1 MLANILVEP
10 GIIEQQD
17 LTIPT
22 IGPGEVLVKIK
33 AALTCGTDLKAFR
46 RGHPL
51 MPMPTVFG
59 HEFSGEIVETGVGVT
74 DFHEGESV
82 MAVHTAPCGVCS
94 VCQRQLENLCPTMMQ
109 NKILG
114 AYAEYI
120 RIPET
125 IVRRNLYSKPDHL
138 SYRDA
143 AILEPLACV
152 VYGMEQAK
160 LCPGDTV
167 VILGAGAIGLLHI
180 MVAKA
185 MGAGRVIVSGHHEY
199 RLALARQVGADVAFD
214 SRSSDPVARIAD
226 ETAGEGAPLVVECT
240 GQPKV
245 WESATFMAA
254 RGGTVILF
262 GGCPSGSTVN
272 IDTTRL
278 HYDQITLK
286 GVFHFTPAAVSA
298 ARDLL
303 CAGSINVSPLI
314 TADRPLRDLPG
325 VFEDLMKGD
334 CIKFALIP

>member
-1 MLANILVEP
+1 VLANILVEP
-10 GIIEQQD
+10 GMIEQQEI
-17 LTIPT
+17 TIPS
-22 IGPGEVLVKIK
+22 ISAGEVLVKIK

-46 RGHPL
+46 RGHQL

-59 HEFSGEIVETGVGVT
+59 HEFSGDIVDIGDRVT
-74 DFHEGESV
+74 KFNAGESV

-94 VCQRQLENLCPTMMQ
+94 VCERHLENLCPTMME

-120 RIPET
+120 RVPEA
-125 IVRRNLYSKPDHL
+125 IVQRNLYSKPDHL
-138 SYRDA
+138 PYREA

-152 VYGMEQAK
+152 VYGMEQTN
-160 LCPGDTV
+160 LLPGDTV
-167 VILGAGAIGLLHI
+167 VILGAGAIGLLHV

-199 RLALARQVGADVAFD
+199 RLDLARQVGADVAFD
-214 SRSSDPVARIAD
+214 STSSDAIDRIAD
-226 ETAGEGAPLVVECT
+226 ETAGEGAPLVIECT
-240 GQPKV
+240 GQPSV
-245 WESATFMAA
+245 WESATFMAS

-262 GGCPSGSTVN
+262 GGCPSGSTVTF
-272 IDTTRL
+272 DTSRL

-286 GVFHFTPAAVSA
+286 GVFHFTPEAVRA

-303 CAGSINVSPLI
+303 CAGKINVSPLI
-314 TADRPLRDLPG
+314 TADRPLSDLPL

-334 CIKFALIP
+334 CVKFALIP